1 PLLRVHTGNGIEGS
15 NPFVSATPS
24 FFRDTISRHGPA
36 ASAPSP
42 FRVLR
47 CPRGTTLTSALK
59 RDYFTF

>member
-1 PLLRVHTGNGIEGS
+1 MNESYTD
-15 NPFVSATPS
+15 FVSATPS
-24 FFRDTISRHGPA
+24 FFRDAISRHGPA
-36 ASAPSP
+36 ASAPGP